1 MTSHALQPRQAR
13 ELRMARKAARRR
25 WLIDTTGVEARA
37 PRSADGDTF
46 PSQRSGTVGL
56 LRAFST
62 SPTARDGMISE
73 GTEHTMKHHD
83 PLLVAAT
90 REVAAAKVAHSK
102 ARASGNHARA
112 VEAFARLLAARLELT
127 ALQRFG
133 ARGVAVEVRG

>member
-73 GTEHTMKHHD
+73 GTVNTMKHHD
-83 PLLVAAT
+83 PQLVVAL
-90 REVAAAKVAHSK
+90 REL
-102 ARASGNHARA
+102 
-112 VEAFARLLAARLELT
+112 AFARLNHERARDRGDIRQAVVLAAAVFAARQRLIM
-127 ALQRFG
+127 LQRFG
-133 ARGVAVEVRG
+133 ARGVAVRE

>member
-1 MTSHALQPRQAR
+1 MTSSALQPRQAR
-13 ELRMARKAARRR
+13 EPRIARKAARRR

-62 SPTARDGMISE
+62 SPTARGGMISE
-73 GTEHTMKHHD
+73 GTVNTMKHD
-83 PLLVAAT
+83 PQLVSAS
-90 REVAAAKVAHSK
+90 RELTAAKVAHSR
-102 ARASGNHARA
+102 ARAAGDRSRA
-112 VEAFARLLAARLELT
+112 VEAYSRLLSARMAL
-127 ALQRFG
+127 AMLQRFG